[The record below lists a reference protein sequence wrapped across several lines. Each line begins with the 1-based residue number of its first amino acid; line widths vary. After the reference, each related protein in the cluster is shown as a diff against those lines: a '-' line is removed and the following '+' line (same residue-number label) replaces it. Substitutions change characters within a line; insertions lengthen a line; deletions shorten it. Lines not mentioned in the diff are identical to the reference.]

1 MKSKKN
7 IIDKM
12 ILSRKNLKDKQS
24 IDENME
30 TKRIKGSVKKVEQ
43 NNNEKSSSEYTT

>member
-1 MKSKKN
+1 MKSKKD

-12 ILSRKNLKDKQS
+12 ILSRKNLKETQS

-43 NNNEKSSSEYTT
+43 NNNEKSSSTDD

>member
-1 MKSKKN
+1 MKSQKN

-43 NNNEKSSSEYTT
+43 SNNEKSSSTG

>member
-1 MKSKKN
+1 MKSQKN

-30 TKRIKGSVKKVEQ
+30 TKRIKGSVKKVKQ
-43 NNNEKSSSEYTT
+43 NNNEKSSSTGD

>member
-12 ILSRKNLKDKQS
+12 ILSRKDLKESQS

-43 NNNEKSSSEYTT
+43 NDNEESSSSSD

>member
-30 TKRIKGSVKKVEQ
+30 TKRIQGSVKKVEQ
-43 NNNEKSSSEYTT
+43 NDNEKSSSTGD

>member
-1 MKSKKN
+1 MKSKKD

-12 ILSRKNLKDKQS
+12 IHSRKNLKDTQS

-30 TKRIKGSVKKVEQ
+30 TKRIKGSVKKVER
-43 NNNEKSSSEYTT
+43 NNHEKPSSTDD